1 MLFFPG
7 QCGPNGGKAEPGAR
21 GSTAAQ
27 ELCQELWRLDW
38 NLQVTGGR
46 LWDSFL
52 TRMCFLLL
60 PLWFILS
67 CVNPSIAL
75 GDSCGFG
82 SFGIQTAMCFNAKV
96 WEDSLPQYL
105 LITLPLAEIL
115 INGEVKKTKTN
126 PTQAWII
133 FLFLTPFQKIKENGE
148 MLFFTFFTFQCDE
161 HCGRG
166 GRGVDFGCFGI

>member
-1 MLFFPG
+1 
-7 QCGPNGGKAEPGAR
+7 
-21 GSTAAQ
+21 
-27 ELCQELWRLDW
+27 
-38 NLQVTGGR
+38 
-46 LWDSFL
+46 
-52 TRMCFLLL
+52 MCFLLL

-126 PTQAWII
+126 PTQA
-133 FLFLTPFQKIKENGE
+133 
-148 MLFFTFFTFQCDE
+148 
-161 HCGRG
+161 
-166 GRGVDFGCFGI
+166 